1 MIYDDR
7 VFSHPAAPPPEPP
20 RRERRGLRRAMLGA
34 LLFLTGTLVGEA
46 AVIATAPAAPQ
57 AAAPTPAETRLVSV
71 ESPNAVEAA
80 IAEVLPAVVTVVHA
94 TVERSVGSGTGLVI
108 DRRRGFVVTNS
119 HVVEDSRSTRATGSF
134 AVILSDGTRLAATVV
149 GNDPSTDVA
158 VLRVEG
164 ALPAEARLST
174 TPVAL
179 GARVIAIGSP
189 GTSGRASGLL
199 TNTVTAG
206 IVSATGRSLPRPDV
220 RNVQLTDLVQT
231 DAAINSGMSGGP
243 LVSVATREV
252 VGLNTLVVRGS
263 GEEGLGFAVSAATV
277 ARVSAQL
284 IAAGGG

>member
-1 MIYDDR
+1 
-7 VFSHPAAPPPEPP
+7 
-20 RRERRGLRRAMLGA
+20 MLA
-34 LLFLTGTLVGEA
+34 LLLFLTGALVGEA
-46 AVIATAPAAPQ
+46 AIIATVPSASVPAAATP
-57 AAAPTPAETRLVSV
+57 AAAATRLVSADA
-71 ESPNAVEAA
+71 PGAVEAA
-80 IAEVLPAVVTVVHA
+80 VAEVLPAVVTVVHNVA
-94 TVERSVGSGTGLVI
+94 SGQALGSGTGVVI

-119 HVVEDSRSTRATGSF
+119 HVVEDSRSTRATGTF
-134 AVILSDGTRLAATVV
+134 VVILSDGTRLPASVV

-158 VLRVEG
+158 VLRVDG
-164 ALPAEARLST
+164 TLPAEARLATS
-174 TPVAL
+174 PVAL
-179 GARVIAIGSP
+179 GAQVIAIGSP
-189 GTSGRASGLL
+189 GTSGRSGGLL

-220 RNVQLTDLVQT
+220 RNVQLSDLLQT

-284 IAAGGG
+284 ISAGGF